1 MRDFILIR
9 KMAVQ
14 ILSRHSSIL
23 FDRPFPVRLGVAEL
37 ALNNNPGDPGLYFA
51 DNVTSP
57 STGLIK
63 VGPTFIGSTAPN
75 TPPAGYS
82 LNSRGESWL
91 DTSSTYIYKLFD
103 GTSWQTPLAVVS
115 NSNGKP
121 VSPVDGQLHYD
132 KLIPGLFMYDAAT
145 AAWIAI

>member
-82 LNSRGESWL
+82 LNSRGNRGWIHPVR
-91 DTSSTYIYKLFD
+91 TSINCLMVQVGKHH
-103 GTSWQTPLAVVS
+103 WQS
-115 NSNGKP
+115 Y
-121 VSPVDGQLHYD
+121 Q
-132 KLIPGLFMYDAAT
+132 IAT
-145 AAWIAI
+145 GNRSALLTDSFIMIN

>member
-1 MRDFILIR
+1 
-9 KMAVQ
+9 MAVQ
-14 ILSRHSSIL
+14 ILSRRSSIL
-23 FDRPFPVRLGVAEL
+23 HDRPFPIRIGAAEL
-37 ALNNNPGDPGLYFA
+37 AINNNPGDPGLYFS
-51 DNVTSP
+51 DNIATP

-63 VGPTFIGSTAPN
+63 VGPTFIGSSPPN
-75 TPPAGYS
+75 TPAAGYAVFS
-82 LNSRGESWL
+82 KGESWL

-103 GTSWQTPLAVVS
+103 GTSWQTPKAVAS

-121 VSPVDGQLHYD
+121 VNPTDGQLHYD

>member
-1 MRDFILIR
+1 
-9 KMAVQ
+9 MAVQ
-14 ILSRHSSIL
+14 ILSRYSSIL
-23 FDRPFPVRLGVAEL
+23 YDRPFPVRLGSAEL

-51 DNVTSP
+51 DSTVSP

-75 TPPAGYS
+75 TPAVGYAS
-82 LNSRGESWL
+82 LSKGESWL
-91 DTSSTYIYKLFD
+91 DTSSTYIHKLFD
-103 GTSWQTPLAVVS
+103 GTTWRIPRAVAS

-121 VSPVDGQLHYD
+121 VNPVDGQLHYD

-145 AAWIAI
+145 AAWIPT